1 MKTYC
6 PECGTKIEYTAKK
19 PNFCVNCGY
28 AFAGTKAPEPS
39 YKDHLETIEEE
50 PSQVPQLNG
59 LDYDLDFVTE
69 KEKGFAFGDVVGTAP
84 APEEGDFPAEQS
96 QASSEEFLANF
107 LKEAGTS
114 RPNGPRASDNDSD

>member
-1 MKTYC
+1 M
-6 PECGTKIEYTAKK
+6 
-19 PNFCVNCGY
+19 
-28 AFAGTKAPEPS
+28 
-39 YKDHLETIEEE
+39 
-50 PSQVPQLNG
+50 
-59 LDYDLDFVTE
+59 DFVTE

>member
-6 PECGTKIEYTAKK
+6 PECGTKIE
-19 PNFCVNCGY
+19 NFCTNCGY
-28 AFAGTKAPEPS
+28 AFAGTKAPQPS

-84 APEEGDFPAEQS
+84 PPAEGDFPVEES